1 MKPATVQRDLA
12 SPCARGA
19 ALLLLLSLLL
29 SLVSCGS
36 EPPVVTEGLTVLR
49 EPTLPISGEARLLGE
64 EVLLSLFLYAAEE
77 WLGRSPAAGTQRQ
90 IEEHALETAARLAEC
105 GITEEA
111 YLAVLALLERDG
123 EAAVDE
129 WIAGSEEGY
138 PHLRA
143 LYLALT
149 AHLPSDRLT
158 SLGYDL
164 LLYSYD
170 FRCDTAKRRYET
182 YGKTHPYLEDE
193 YEAIVAE
200 RAAFISE
207 VGEESFSAALRTLLM
222 LSDLFAEADGKT
234 DKLKDF
240 TPAELLI
247 FLDYLPLEELFVS
260 TEGNRV
266 LLSLAASERGGGI
279 GYLLAVAEECGDL
292 PVLAAEM
299 EGLLTLAIHLRDAM
313 GREEAILLGEGER
326 AALLSALFAKLPEED
341 WAYLASLPTLPLDRE
356 TYDRRARSKWGADYE
371 AYAAATTPI
380 TVDELRAAAGG
391 EGFSEALS
399 RYLAAVTPVLS
410 YLIQPE

>member
-1 MKPATVQRDLA
+1 MKPATVKRCPV
-12 SPCARGA
+12 SPCARGT
-19 ALLLLLSLLL
+19 ALLLLLSLAL

-36 EPPVVTEGLTVLR
+36 EPPVVTEGLTILR

-64 EVLLSLFLYAAEE
+64 EVLVPLFLYAAEE
-77 WLGRSPAAGTQRQ
+77 WLGRSLPVGTRRQ
-90 IEEHALETAARLAEC
+90 VEAHASETAVRLAEC

-123 EAAVDE
+123 EAAVHE
-129 WIAGSEEGY
+129 WITGSEEGY

-149 AHLPSDRLT
+149 AHIPSDQLA
-158 SLGYDL
+158 SLGYDI

-170 FRCDTAKRRYET
+170 FRCDTAKQRYET
-182 YGKTHPYLEDE
+182 YGKTHPYLKDE
-193 YEAIVAE
+193 YDAIVAE
-200 RAAFISE
+200 RAAFIGE
-207 VGEESFSAALRTLLM
+207 VGEESFSAAFRTLLM

-234 DKLKDF
+234 AKLKDF

-247 FLDYLPLEELFVS
+247 FLDYLPLAELFVS
-260 TEGNRV
+260 TEGFRV
-266 LLSLAASERGGGI
+266 LLSLTANEMGSGI

-299 EGLLTLAIHLRDAM
+299 EGLLTLAIHLRDSM
-313 GREEAILLGEGER
+313 GKEEAILISEGEH
-326 AALLSALFAKLPEED
+326 AVLLSALFAKLPEED
-341 WAYLASLPTLPLDRE
+341 WAYLASLPTLELDRE

-371 AYAAATTPI
+371 TYAAATAPI
-380 TVDELRAAAGG
+380 TVGELRAAAGG
-391 EGFSEALS
+391 EGFPEALS

-410 YLIQPE
+410 YLIQPK